1 MSKMKIVFLIIV
13 VIFVLIFFSFR
24 SNEEIVENLSNVPTD
39 TSPLTNDPGY
49 KIESVPIDEDTLPS
63 LKMPDLNKKITFSTS
78 LTKEAVDI
86 LNGNISKLREE
97 LLKNPK
103 SFDNWVLLGNN
114 YKIAGDLEGAREV
127 WEYASSYKS
136 FQPVPHLN
144 LADLYAYYLGDKVKA
159 ENHFLKSLEIL
170 PKEPS
175 VYIRTADFYKDILG
189 DLSKAKKVLERGLS
203 VNPGELALKNKLED
217 IKSLV
222 EERKLAPKPL

>member
-86 LNGNISKLREE
+86 LNGNISKLRED

-103 SFDNWVLLGNN
+103 SFDKWVL
-114 YKIAGDLEGAREV
+114 LEGAREV